1 MIVPCMSHAEAEEQP
16 EPKDEFVEK
25 FPEEG
30 KVFYPSYFKVNGKL
44 SSIENAPPAYIIKQ
58 VSGGYPLV
66 GGHLLPK
73 DRYFSISFEKGSDL
87 GQVNATLGKLG
98 EKLDL
103 KIENREYEGDFL
115 VVRLGEEGL
124 SRKWEL
130 GAEETDAVRL
140 GGIEN
145 VDEKSEVYRGYN
157 ATISEF
163 LEQFA
168 YEDEMPI
175 LNRTGFRRGY
185 NFIFE
190 RNGEKRDEA
199 IRKAGFSVTKEN
211 AKWGCLVISPK

>member
-30 KVFYPSYFKVNGKL
+30 EVFYPSYFEVNGKL
-44 SSIENAPPAYIIKQ
+44 SSIKNAPPAYIIKQ
-58 VSGGYPLV
+58 VWGGYPLV

-73 DRYFSISFEKGSDL
+73 DRYFSISLEKGSELGEVNVTLSKL
-87 GQVNATLGKLG
+87 GQL
-98 EKLDL
+98 LDL

-124 SRKWEL
+124 SRKWEP
-130 GAEETDAVRL
+130 GAEESEAVRL
-140 GGIEN
+140 GGIN
-145 VDEKSEVYRGYN
+145 NDDGKSKIYRGYN

-168 YEDEMPI
+168 YEEEMPI
-175 LNRTGFRRGY
+175 LDRTGFRRGY

-190 RNGEKRDEA
+190 RNGEKREEA

-211 AKWGCLVISPK
+211 TKWGCVVISPK